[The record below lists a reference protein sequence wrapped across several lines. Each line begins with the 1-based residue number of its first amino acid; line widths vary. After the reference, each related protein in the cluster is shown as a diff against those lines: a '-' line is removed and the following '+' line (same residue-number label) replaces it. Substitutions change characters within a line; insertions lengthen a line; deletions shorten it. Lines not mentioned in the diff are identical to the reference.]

1 MNQENRDTPH
11 LTAFLYPQCAC
22 MHANPHTSY
31 DHKITPRHSII
42 RASAARS
49 GIVSLCM
56 TKKEVQ
62 NTSKLSRSDAA
73 NSTVKVTSAGPLPQ
87 RVRVSTSKCSRFIE
101 VSVEDTE
108 GLLGF
113 SGFLLGGEGH
123 SVRTRGGVREVRYAR
138 DGTDGVM
145 QVYARTRE
153 LVFVRIKYSGRGTCT
168 ARGEV

>member
-1 MNQENRDTPH
+1 MNRESRDTPY

-56 TKKEVQ
+56 TKEEVQ
-62 NTSKLSRSDAA
+62 NTSKFSRFDAA
-73 NSTVKVTSAGPLPQ
+73 NSAVKITSAGPLPK
-87 RVRVSTSKCSRFIE
+87 RARVSTSKCSWFIE

-113 SGFLLGGEGH
+113 SGFSLGGEGH
-123 SVRTRGGVREVRYAR
+123 FCTGHGG
-138 DGTDGVM
+138 
-145 QVYARTRE
+145 
-153 LVFVRIKYSGRGTCT
+153 LCGR
-168 ARGEV
+168 

>member
-1 MNQENRDTPH
+1 
-11 LTAFLYPQCAC
+11 

-73 NSTVKVTSAGPLPQ
+73 NSTVKVTSAGPLPK
-87 RVRVSTSKCSRFIE
+87 RARVSTSKCSWFIE

-113 SGFLLGGEGH
+113 SGFLLGGEGQFCTGH
-123 SVRTRGGVREVRYAR
+123 GG
-138 DGTDGVM
+138 
-145 QVYARTRE
+145 
-153 LVFVRIKYSGRGTCT
+153 LCGR
-168 ARGEV
+168 

>member
-56 TKKEVQ
+56 TKEEVQ
-62 NTSKLSRSDAA
+62 NTSKLSWSGAA
-73 NSTVKVTSAGPLPQ
+73 NNTVKVTSAGPLPQ

-113 SGFLLGGEGH
+113 SGFYLEVRGVLYGHGGLCG
-123 SVRTRGGVREVRYAR
+123 RRGTRGTVQMVSCRYMHVHASS
-138 DGTDGVM
+138 
-145 QVYARTRE
+145 
-153 LVFVRIKYSGRGTCT
+153 FS
-168 ARGEV
+168 